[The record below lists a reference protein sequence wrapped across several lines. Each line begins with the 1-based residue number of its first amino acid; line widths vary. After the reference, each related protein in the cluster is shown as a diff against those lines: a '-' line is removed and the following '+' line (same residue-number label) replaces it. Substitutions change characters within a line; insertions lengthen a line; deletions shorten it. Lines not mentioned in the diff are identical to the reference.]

1 MRLTANEALERLQG
15 NGLARRAKGEP
26 LHLLDRV
33 RSRRQD
39 RLFIFG
45 RGGTAIVAPADDTLP
60 PQVAEFDFESG
71 VINPAAQLLMGDY
84 ANEVKVVQEGG
95 IDDVWTPPT
104 ASPEGYVA
112 PLMGYI
118 AWHQHEPFNDGLE
131 FVEVKPTKGL
141 VEKCIVGCP
150 ATAVSML
157 MYFFAKNGW
166 LRGCTATN
174 AYVSK
179 LIDGY
184 QFNVT
189 PSSAR
194 MEFDYKNMLDVYTKR
209 KGAKY
214 VDVVAYTP
222 EQAKAVADLCAQV
235 GKAMQMYYS
244 PTGSGQ
250 WPEQVV
256 NAIEQH
262 LHLGKVTAY
271 SQSSKTDQD
280 TTYLDKVRAS
290 LANGMPVLICGY
302 TSTAKAASG
311 HWFIAD
317 GYRPEDDT
325 YHINWGWGIGFNNG
339 WFKMS
344 LLSYL
349 KKETSFNFSYKKTFL
364 ILDKPSWAMDVNGDG
379 YINMSDVT
387 KVINA
392 GNSGEYVPPCDV
404 NYDGKVDSGDTQEII
419 NTILGKKQ

>member
-1 MRLTANEALERLQG
+1 MKLTANEALERLQG
-15 NGLARRAKGEP
+15 NGLMRRAKGEP

-33 RSRRQD
+33 RSSRQD

-45 RGGTAIVAPADDTLP
+45 RGGTAIVAPADDLLP
-60 PQVAEFDFESG
+60 TQVAEFDFESG

-84 ANEVKVVQEGG
+84 ANEVKAVQEGG
-95 IDDVWTPPT
+95 IDEVWTPPT
-104 ASPEGYVA
+104 ASPEVYVA
-112 PLMGYI
+112 PLMGDI

-157 MYFFAKNGW
+157 MYFFAKKGW

-214 VDVVAYTP
+214 VDVVTYTP
-222 EQAKAVADLCAQV
+222 EQATSVADLCAQV

-262 LHLGKVTAY
+262 LHLGKVTSY

-280 TTYLDKVRAS
+280 TTHLDKVRAS

-325 YHINWGWGIGFNNG
+325 YHINWGWGLGFNNG

-364 ILDKPSWAMDVNGDG
+364 VLDKPSWAMDVNSDG

-392 GNSGEYVPPCDV
+392 GNSGEYVPNADV
-404 NYDGKVDSGDTQEII
+404 NYDGKVDNGDTQEII

>member
-1 MRLTANEALERLQG
+1 M
-15 NGLARRAKGEP
+15 
-26 LHLLDRV
+26 
-33 RSRRQD
+33 
-39 RLFIFG
+39 ICC
-45 RGGTAIVAPADDTLP
+45 P
-60 PQVAEFDFESG
+60 PKVAEFDFESG
-71 VINPAAQLLMGDY
+71 VINPAAQLMLDDY
-84 ANEVKVVQEGG
+84 AQVVRALQDGVEVCQ
-95 IDDVWTPPT
+95 PPM
-104 ASPEGYVA
+104 ASPDEYVA
-112 PLMGYI
+112 PLMGEVY
-118 AWHQHEPFNDGLE
+118 WHQHEPFNDGLE

-157 MYFFAKNGW
+157 MYFFAKKGW
-166 LRGCTATN
+166 LRGCTATS

-179 LIDGY
+179 VIDGY

-189 PSSAR
+189 PSTAR
-194 MEFDYKNMLDVYTKR
+194 MEFDYKNMLDMYTKR

-214 VDVVAYTP
+214 VDVVTYTP

-280 TTYLDKVRAS
+280 TTHLDKVRAS

-325 YHINWGWGIGFNNG
+325 YHINWGWGLGFNNG

-364 ILDKPSWAMDVNGDG
+364 VLDKPSWAMDVNGDG

-392 GNSGEYVPPCDV
+392 GNSGEYVPQADV
-404 NYDGKVDSGDTQEII
+404 NYDGKVDEQDTQQII
-419 NTILGKKQ
+419 DTVLGKNQ